1 MLGSFQADCA
11 LLIVDA
17 GGQFEAGM
25 SKPGETLVHGWLA
38 HTLGVKQLIVGV
50 NKMVVT
56 EPPFSETLLRKSRK
70 K

>member
-17 GGQFEAGM
+17 GGQFETGM
-25 SKPGETLVHGWLA
+25 SKRGETLVHGWLA